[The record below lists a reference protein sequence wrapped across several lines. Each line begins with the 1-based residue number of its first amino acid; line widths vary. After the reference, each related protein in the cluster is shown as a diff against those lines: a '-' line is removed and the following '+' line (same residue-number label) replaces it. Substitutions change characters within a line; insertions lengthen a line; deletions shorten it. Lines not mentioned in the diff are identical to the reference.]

1 MKGKRRWI
9 SIFLALGAFGAMLL
23 ASDAALTGAREGVE
37 VCARVIVPGLLPGL
51 ILAGLLTRLGVPALL
66 GRFLTPVTGRLF
78 RVSGAGAAAFVLG
91 VSGGYPLGA
100 ATVAELCRQGE
111 ITPEEGSRLLGFCNN
126 SGPAFLVG
134 AIGAGVFRS
143 VRLGFLLYGAHVL
156 AAVLTG
162 MLLARFSRK
171 TYKLCKPKVRVQVLP
186 LSQAFT
192 AAAASGGEAM
202 VRICAFV
209 VFFAAAGRVLWQMP
223 GIAAL
228 PLALHE
234 ATGIPLQAVRAF
246 FQGLLELGSGAAALS
261 GMPLSPAAAALAA
274 FLAGWGG
281 VSVIF
286 QTLAVTAGTEMKAAL
301 HLAGRLCTGLLSAGI
316 VYIWLSFLS

>member
-1 MKGKRRWI
+1 MKQNGKRI
-9 SIFLALGAFGAMLL
+9 SILLALAAFGAMLL
-23 ASDAALTGAREGVE
+23 GSDAALTGAQEGVS
-37 VCARVIVPGLLPGL
+37 VCARVIIPGLLPCL
-51 ILAGLLTRLGVPALL
+51 ILAGLLTRLGIPALL
-66 GRFLTPVTGRLF
+66 VRFLTPVTSRLF

-100 ATVAELCRQGE
+100 ATVAELRRQGE
-111 ITPEEGSRLLGFCNN
+111 ISPEEGSRLLGFCNN

-134 AIGAGVFRS
+134 AIGAGVFHS
-143 VRLGFLLYGAHVL
+143 TRLGLLLYGAHVL
-156 AAVLTG
+156 AAALTG
-162 MLLARFSRK
+162 VLLARLSHK
-171 TYKLCKPKVRVQVLP
+171 PYKLCKPKVQIQAIP

-192 AAAASGGEAM
+192 AAAAAGAEAM

-223 GIAAL
+223 GVAAL
-228 PLALHE
+228 PLALHD
-234 ATGIPLQAVRAF
+234 ATGIPLQAVRAL

-261 GMPLSPAAAALAA
+261 GMPLSPASAALAA

-286 QTLAVTAGTEMKAAL
+286 QTLAVTAGTETKAAL
-301 HLAGRLCTGLLSAGI
+301 HLAGRLCTGLISAGI
-316 VYIWLSFLS
+316 VYGVLCFPL